1 MKKKTTEQFIQ
12 QSKQK
17 YMDRFTYESTK
28 YKNATTKVELT
39 CKLHGTFEVRPNDHL
54 SGNGGCKE
62 CSNVVKI
69 TLEEFITRASLIHSN
84 TYDYSKFI
92 FKDMNTKGII
102 ICANHGEFLQK
113 PRDHIKGSG
122 CIVCGKENSIK
133 KQTKSLETFIYQ
145 AIDVH
150 CGNYSYEK
158 TVYVRSQ
165 DKITI
170 TCKIHGDFEQT
181 PNDHLKGSG
190 CPTCGQTLKRSMYK
204 DKSTL
209 LYYVKFTNNVYKIGI
224 ARSTLPQRFKGCKK
238 PEIIKLYKFKDG
250 AIAFD
255 LEHLILKEN
264 RDKKYT
270 GKYFIN
276 NYNTSCGESECFV
289 EDISNSITSIIQS
302 YNKDNYIQIQ

>member
-102 ICANHGEFLQK
+102 ICAKHGEFLQK

-122 CIVCGKENSIK
+122 CTVCGKENSIK
-133 KQTKSLETFIYQ
+133 KKNI
-145 AIDVH
+145 I
-150 CGNYSYEK
+150 
-158 TVYVRSQ
+158 
-165 DKITI
+165 
-170 TCKIHGDFEQT
+170 
-181 PNDHLKGSG
+181 
-190 CPTCGQTLKRSMYK
+190 
-204 DKSTL
+204 
-209 LYYVKFTNNVYKIGI
+209 FT
-224 ARSTLPQRFKGCKK
+224 
-238 PEIIKLYKFKDG
+238 
-250 AIAFD
+250 
-255 LEHLILKEN
+255 
-264 RDKKYT
+264 
-270 GKYFIN
+270 
-276 NYNTSCGESECFV
+276 
-289 EDISNSITSIIQS
+289 
-302 YNKDNYIQIQ
+302 